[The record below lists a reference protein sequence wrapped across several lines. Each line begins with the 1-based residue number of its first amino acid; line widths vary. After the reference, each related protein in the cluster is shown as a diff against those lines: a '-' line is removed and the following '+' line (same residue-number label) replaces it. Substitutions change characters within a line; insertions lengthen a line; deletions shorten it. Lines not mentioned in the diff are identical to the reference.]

1 MSAPIVTAS
10 AGATDVGAR
19 RKLNEDAYLA
29 TAPLFIVADGMGGHD
44 AGEVASATV
53 NEHFSRLVGREALS
67 IEDVSDALATARSA
81 VGALGQYGAAGA
93 GTTLSGVAIAAV
105 DGMGYWLVLN
115 IGDSRTYQFAN
126 GALEQITVDHS
137 YVQELIEDGE
147 ITPEQAKFDSRRNI
161 ITRAI
166 GAGSVG
172 DADYWLFP
180 AESGDRMLVCSDGLT
195 TELTDEHIAEVLRDE
210 PDPQRAAAV
219 LTADAVRAGGRD
231 NVTVVI
237 VDAVTVASVL
247 GVHVRADEADDLADT
262 RPRAAAD
269 GGMR

>member
-1 MSAPIVTAS
+1 MTAPIVTAS
-10 AGATDVGAR
+10 AGSTDVGAR

-29 TAPLFIVADGMGGHD
+29 SPPLFIVADGMGGHD

-53 NEHFSRLVGREALS
+53 IEHFSRLVGREALS
-67 IEDVSDALATARSA
+67 IEEVSGALASARSA

-93 GTTLSGVAIAAV
+93 GTTLSGVAIATV
-105 DGMGYWLVLN
+105 DDLGYWLVLN
-115 IGDSRTYQFAN
+115 IGDSRTYQFSN
-126 GALEQITVDHS
+126 GELEQITVDHS
-137 YVQELIEDGE
+137 YIQELIDDGE
-147 ITPEQAKFDSRRNI
+147 ITPEQAKSDSRRNI

-180 AESGDRMLVCSDGLT
+180 AESGDRMMVCSDGLT
-195 TELTDEHIAEVLRDE
+195 TELTAERIAEVLRDE
-210 PDPQRAAAV
+210 PDPQRAAEA

-237 VDAVTVASVL
+237 VDALTVASVR
-247 GVHVRADEADDLADT
+247 GVHVRADESDELGDT
-262 RPRAAAD
+262 RPRAEAD

>member
-1 MSAPIVTAS
+1 
-10 AGATDVGAR
+10 
-19 RKLNEDAYLA
+19 
-29 TAPLFIVADGMGGHD
+29 
-44 AGEVASATV
+44 
-53 NEHFSRLVGREALS
+53 
-67 IEDVSDALATARSA
+67 
-81 VGALGQYGAAGA
+81 
-93 GTTLSGVAIAAV
+93 
-105 DGMGYWLVLN
+105 
-115 IGDSRTYQFAN
+115 
-126 GALEQITVDHS
+126 VDHS
-137 YVQELIEDGE
+137 DVPELIEDGE
-147 ITPEQAKFDSRRNI
+147 ITPEQAEFDARRNI

-166 GAGSVG
+166 GAGCVG

-195 TELTDEHIAEVLRDE
+195 PELTDEHIAEVLRDE